1 MVPNPNEMIS
11 TTTPMTMAST
21 QVLEPRGAIERLNLQ
36 RGEVQHQVRF
46 PQSFVLTDTI
56 PNPMGASSS
65 GGMLRKVFSSIP
77 RSKKPINLMGVGKV
91 MCQAPLFFIETLAIS
106 SVQPIVV
113 FGGHIM
119 WEWWNTKCDG

>member
-1 MVPNPNEMIS
+1 
-11 TTTPMTMAST
+11 
-21 QVLEPRGAIERLNLQ
+21 
-36 RGEVQHQVRF
+36 
-46 PQSFVLTDTI
+46 
-56 PNPMGASSS
+56 
-65 GGMLRKVFSSIP
+65 
-77 RSKKPINLMGVGKV
+77 